1 MGGDRVSV
9 VSQLLEGIK
18 IPRMIRANQV
28 FPGSRI
34 DPDSIAEE
42 VREALVQKGVGST
55 IRPHMRVAITAGSRG
70 IANIPVIIKAVV
82 DYVKECQ
89 GEPFIVPAMG
99 SHGGATADGQKEVL
113 ETLGVTEEHMGC
125 PIVSSMETVY
135 IGNSEDDRP
144 VFIDKQAYGA
154 DGIVV
159 VGRVKP
165 HTCFR
170 GRYESGI
177 MKMMVIGLGKQYGAE
192 KYHQLGFKYL
202 AGIVHSIGN
211 AILKH
216 ANILFS
222 VAILENAYD
231 ETSAIVPMYPDE
243 IEEKEPGLLERAK
256 ADMPCI
262 LFDETDVLV
271 VDKIGKN
278 ISGEGMDSNITGTF
292 CNPYASGGIKS
303 QRVIVLDLTDETQG
317 CAVGVGLAD
326 GITKRLFEKFD
337 FEMTYPNCIT
347 AATPNTGKIPMVMKN
362 DREAIAF
369 GISTCTEIDHED
381 VRIIRI
387 SDSLHVSEIMFSEN
401 LLDQAMK
408 IPDLEII
415 GEPFDLPFDA
425 DGNLW

>member
-1 MGGDRVSV
+1 MSI

-18 IPRMIRANQV
+18 IPRMVRAHQV
-28 FPGSRI
+28 FECQKI
-34 DPDSIAEE
+34 EPDKIAEE
-42 VREALVQKGVGST
+42 VRSKLSQKDMGGT
-55 IRPHMRVAITAGSRG
+55 IRPGMRVAITAGSRG
-70 IANIPVIIKAVV
+70 IANISLIIKSVV
-82 DYVKECQ
+82 DFVKENE

-99 SHGGATADGQKEVL
+99 SHGGATAEGQKEVL
-113 ETLGVTEEHMGC
+113 ETFGITEESMGC
-125 PIVSSMETVY
+125 PIVSSMETVH
-135 IGNSEDDRP
+135 IGDAEDGKP
-144 VFIDKQAYGA
+144 VFIDKKAHEA

-170 GRYESGI
+170 GKYESGI

-202 AGIVHSIGN
+202 AEIVEVIGN
-211 AILKH
+211 AIIKH

-243 IEEKEPGLLERAK
+243 IKDMEPDLLVKAK
-256 ADMPCI
+256 ADMPKI

-303 QRVIVLDLTDETQG
+303 QRVIILDLTDETQG

-369 GISTCTEIDHED
+369 GISTCTGIDLTD

-401 LLDQAMK
+401 MLDRART
-408 IPDLEII
+408 IPDLEIL
-415 GEPFDLPFDA
+415 GEPFDLPFDNNG
-425 DGNLW
+425 DLW